1 MKIEKLEEV
10 IEIVSAANEED
21 VKLRRRDIP
30 SSAAEISIGTNFASI
45 CFSSL
50 GANAVA
56 SLVDAGFDVKIGD
69 GASIYWREE
78 GQGE

>member
-1 MKIEKLEEV
+1 MKIEKLKEV
-10 IEIVSAANEED
+10 IEIVAAANEE
-21 VKLRRRDIP
+21 VEERRHRDAP
-30 SSAAEISIGTNFASI
+30 RSVAEISIGTDFARI

-56 SLVDAGFDVKIGD
+56 SLVDAGFDVEIGD

>member
-1 MKIEKLEEV
+1 MKVEKLKEV
-10 IEIVSAANEED
+10 IEIVSEANKED
-21 VKLRRRDIP
+21 VKRRRRDMP
-30 SSAAEISIGTNFASI
+30 SSAAEISIGTDFARI

-56 SLVDAGFDVKIGD
+56 SLVDAGFDVEIGD